1 MVEICHVVQ
10 IFAVSSNIWTGSI
23 FNLDF
28 VDFPN
33 GIYPDWT
40 APVDFDFIISCCS
53 SLVTLE

>member
-33 GIYPDWT
+33 GIYPDL
-40 APVDFDFIISCCS
+40 AAADYFDFIFSCCS
-53 SLVTLE
+53 SLATLE